1 MQPQLIAREDPLWFK
16 SALEGLHSISTQE
29 FNIDGPDIAQILKL
43 GCEIFELEVGLISE
57 IYKDQYRV
65 HLISKNPYG
74 FQNNQVFDLG
84 DTICK
89 RVIKNR
95 KTHLLNNLEEDSELS
110 SHPIHKEK
118 NIKCYLGTPI
128 FVQGKIYG
136 TLSFTSVNVRETP
149 IDESDKILLELFSKC
164 LGLMLEKST
173 HNSQRDFF
181 LRKLGHEMRSP
192 LNGILGF
199 CEILNEE
206 IEDPEQKEIFNIIAR
221 SSLFLE
227 DRINDL
233 KLFTNLEGESTIGRG
248 NLSLKASFK
257 SLLKEFSTFY
267 PEINRWVK
275 NDLPVEEMS
284 ILSPPTLM
292 AVLRYL
298 LKDCLNRKRDQKE
311 ITVTWLSDNNSRK
324 IIIDDSG
331 PQPSQDVF
339 EIFENSRY
347 FFTYL
352 KDERL
357 KGLSLD
363 LVMAKLLCDQA
374 DINLRLILKDKGV
387 IFSLE
392 GIS

>member
-1 MQPQLIAREDPLWFK
+1 MQPQHIARENPLWFK
-16 SALEGLHSISTQE
+16 FALEGLHSISTQE
-29 FNIDGPDIAQILKL
+29 LNAEGPDISQILKL

-74 FQNNQVFDLG
+74 FQNNQIFNLG

-89 RVIKNR
+89 RVIKDR
-95 KTHLLNNLEEDSELS
+95 KSHLLNNLEEDSELS
-110 SHPIHKEK
+110 AHPIHIEK
-118 NIKCYLGTPI
+118 KIKCYLGTPI
-128 FVQGKIYG
+128 FVEGKIYG
-136 TLSFTSVNVRETP
+136 TLSFTSVKVRETP
-149 IDESDKILLELFSKC
+149 IDDSDKILLELFSKC
-164 LGLMLEKST
+164 LGLMLEKSNQ
-173 HNSQRDFF
+173 NSQRDFF

-206 IEDPEQKEIFNIIAR
+206 VKDPEQKEIFNIIAR

-233 KLFTNLEGESTIGRG
+233 KLFTSLEGESTIGRG

-257 SLLKEFSTFY
+257 NLITEYSSLY
-267 PEINRWVK
+267 PEINTWVK
-275 NDLPVEEMS
+275 NDLPIEE
-284 ILSPPTLM
+284 INVLSPRSLM
-292 AVLRYL
+292 AILRYL

-311 ITVTWLSDNNSRK
+311 VTISWLSDENCQR

-339 EIFENSRY
+339 DIFENSRY
-347 FFTYL
+347 FFSYL

-357 KGLSLD
+357 RGLSLD
-363 LVMAKLLCDQA
+363 LVMAKLLCDQLE
-374 DINLRLILKDKGV
+374 INLRLIPKEKGV
-387 IFSLE
+387 VFSVE